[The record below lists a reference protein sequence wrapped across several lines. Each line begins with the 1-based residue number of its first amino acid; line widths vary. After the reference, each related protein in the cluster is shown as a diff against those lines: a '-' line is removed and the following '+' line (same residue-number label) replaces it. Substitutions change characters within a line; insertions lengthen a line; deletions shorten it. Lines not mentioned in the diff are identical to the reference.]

1 MKDVWDRLDL
11 SNPEH
16 QKLFEKALKQSKKA
30 TKGMMRSKEIDV
42 STPEGCEEGSKY
54 LTAAFAEFQKSLD
67 GLFRSASL
75 LGE

>member
-1 MKDVWDRLDL
+1 MKNMWDRLDL

-16 QKLFEKALKQSKKA
+16 QKLFEKAIKQAEKA

-54 LTAAFAEFQKSLD
+54 LTAMFAEVHNSLH
-67 GLFRSASL
+67 GLFRSAGL
-75 LGE
+75 LGK